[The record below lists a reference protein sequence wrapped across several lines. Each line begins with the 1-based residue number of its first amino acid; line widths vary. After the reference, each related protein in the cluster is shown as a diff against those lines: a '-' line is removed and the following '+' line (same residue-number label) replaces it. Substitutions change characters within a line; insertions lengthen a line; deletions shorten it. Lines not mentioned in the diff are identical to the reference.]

1 MARVLDRS
9 PAPILTDWSCAEF
22 HADLRSL
29 LNRLG
34 DLWTDPST
42 PPVDQSVP
50 IVLSHL

>member
-22 HADLRSL
+22 HTDLRSL

-42 PPVDQSVP
+42 PADHSVP
-50 IVLSHL
+50 IRLTHL